1 MPISRIPMETIC
13 MDLIGPLPETSSG
26 NKFALTAI
34 CLLTNYVFMVPIPN
48 KTTQQVI
55 QAYLKH
61 IYAQFG
67 GSRYILTDRGSEFT
81 SQMMHQLASELGFV
95 KIFSSPYTPTGNSII
110 ERAHQFLK
118 HSISKIINDK
128 QVEWDTVCHIA
139 AMAFNIF
146 PTRIDQESPFF
157 LMFHRDCFLPTL
169 AQFLQPKLRYIGDS
183 HMHTSLDAIRE
194 LYMMNIMSLK

>member
-1 MPISRIPMETIC
+1 M
-13 MDLIGPLPETSSG
+13 G
-26 NKFALTAI
+26 
-34 CLLTNYVFMVPIPN
+34 
-48 KTTQQVI
+48 
-55 QAYLKH
+55 
-61 IYAQFG
+61 
-67 GSRYILTDRGSEFT
+67 RGSEFT
-81 SQMMHQLASELGFV
+81 SQMMHQLASELGFI
-95 KIFSSPYTPTGNSII
+95 KIFTSPYTPTGNSII

-169 AQFLQPKLRYIGDS
+169 TQFLQPKLRYIGDS
-183 HMHTSLDAIRE
+183 HKHTSLDAIRE